1 MLRIWLSLILRWILK
16 RWFSWLMHWSIL
28 IKPIFLILI
37 GNGWPKIV
45 LKSDLATFL
54 SFFDQ
59 WVHAQCLKNTKKVSY
74 SLQKIV
80 FKSFCVKSNVRNH
93 GKKSVLITKPLPFY
107 GSMRQFWQFLNT
119 MTKLE
124 TVLIFLSFLFQSM
137 PQCRDLLLH
146 CSWQSQEIDCLR
158 LFKVMTTDDGFC
170 CLFNAYK
177 QGDVMKEMNLT

>member
-1 MLRIWLSLILRWILK
+1 MQYTVFEKHQKSLILFLK
-16 RWFSWLMHWSIL
+16 
-28 IKPIFLILI
+28 
-37 GNGWPKIV
+37 
-45 LKSDLATFL
+45 
-54 SFFDQ
+54 
-59 WVHAQCLKNTKKVSY
+59 
-74 SLQKIV
+74 KIV

-93 GKKSVLITKPLPFY
+93 VKKSVLITKPLPFY

-177 QGDVMKEMNLT
+177 QGDVMKEMNLTTYVKDLVMSQVTIRPHHISAFCHRDG